1 MASRIN
7 RAIKDFLSSFS
18 KLDRIEESEITDEVK
33 KFSKART
40 LYAKERGINRNLN
53 ALWKKGTVEK
63 YYLKDGDI
71 KEYPTDEKVS
81 RQYERLY
88 RIREKEYVRK
98 VISID
103 EYIFCGQGKER
114 KKPLYITI
122 KMWTFEDNNDDREDF
137 LKGELLEYI
146 QGKYGRCYD
155 PEYPDMY
162 IDEIGELNV
171 NDYAYDDSAFTT
183 TPDVIYPETDM
194 VED

>member
-1 MASRIN
+1 MTSKIKN
-7 RAIKDFLSSFS
+7 AIREFLSSFS
-18 KLDRIEESEITDEVK
+18 KLDRIDATEITDEVK
-33 KFSKART
+33 EFSKSKT
-40 LYAKERGINRNLN
+40 PERSINVALN
-53 ALWKKGTVEK
+53 ALWKKGIVDK